1 MKTNK
6 KFPILQKKEIFYT
19 IVFILSAFGIYI
31 AWLIENHSKIVAGG
45 ILGLVVLYLMYSAFV
60 LPRNAK
66 GPPIELEDL
75 EFPRDIKYLFYGF
88 FWAMIMFWA
97 GSLIL
102 DLVGYLLSGITS
114 R

>member
-6 KFPILQKKEIFYT
+6 KFTVLQKKEIFYT
-19 IVFILSAFGIYI
+19 TVFILSALGIYI
-31 AWLIENHSKIVAGG
+31 ARLIENHFKIVASG
-45 ILGLVVLYLMYSAFV
+45 ILGFVVLYLMYSAIV
-60 LPRNAK
+60 LPRNTT
-66 GPPIELEDL
+66 GRSIEFEDL
-75 EFPRDIKYLFYGF
+75 EFPRNIKYLFYGF

-102 DLVGYLLSGITS
+102 DLVRYLLSEITI